1 MNQSKRPLALVVD
14 DEKQIR
20 RINSVL
26 LRSLGYDVLTAQDG
40 RHAEKVF
47 REHAQAISLV
57 ILDLRLPDI
66 GGMEMLGK
74 LREIKPSIRV
84 ILATGD
90 TDAQTGAEV
99 LLRKPFGLAELK
111 DVLERRG

>member
-1 MNQSKRPLALVVD
+1 MNQSTRPLALVVD

-20 RINSVL
+20 RISSVL
-26 LRSLGYDVLTAQDG
+26 LKSLGYDVLTAHNG

-66 GGMEMLGK
+66 GGMETLGK
-74 LREIKPSIRV
+74 LREINPSIRV
-84 ILATGD
+84 VLATGD
-90 TDAQTGAEV
+90 TDTQTGDETI
-99 LLRKPFGLAELK
+99 LRKPFGLAELK
-111 DVLERRG
+111 HVLERRG